1 MHRIRPHLG
10 LTLHILV
17 GGTVGTG
24 SILAWSH
31 ALAPYRI
38 SQWVLVAIAGTT
50 ALLVLRVLAEVQ
62 HRRTRPKR
70 RRAHARPH
78 PTKTNKETA

>member
-31 ALAPYRI
+31 ALASYRVP
-38 SQWVLVAIAGTT
+38 QWALVLVAGTT
-50 ALLVLRVLAEVQ
+50 ALLVLRGLAEIQ
-62 HRRTRPKR
+62 HLRGRPKA
-70 RRAHARPH
+70 RRAHARPN
-78 PTKTNKETA
+78 PTKTRKTA